1 MPLLILHILVICLSL
16 LSWIMISIGGI
27 IFLQRHKQKLSA
39 IVPPACILLMVW
51 IVNTYILYK
60 AFFLCQPPSGIYSNI
75 FDLLFT
81 ISTTV
86 WGSHIIWKNL
96 YKTMKRDFHQHYS
109 ILINAPAKLLP
120 PKQKKEIVLTKK
132 QKDRVDAWLK
142 SPELI
147 TSKITLEKLA
157 EEVIIDKADLS
168 TYIRQKTGV
177 SLSEYINSIRLAQSE
192 EALLKNN
199 NESIIAISEE
209 AGFQAPSTFYRLF
222 KKRHQLSPLE
232 WKKQMTPNSKSR
244 KDS

>member
-1 MPLLILHILVICLSL
+1 MPLFILHILVICMSL
-16 LSWIMISIGGI
+16 LSWIMISIGTI
-27 IFLQRHKQKLSA
+27 IFLQRYKQKLSV
-39 IVPPACILLMVW
+39 IVPTVCILLVMW

-60 AFFLCQPPSGIYSNI
+60 AFFLCQKSPGIYSNI

-86 WGSHIIWKNL
+86 WGSHIIWKKL
-96 YKTMKRDFHQHYS
+96 YKTMKRDFHQHHS
-109 ILINAPAKLLP
+109 IFISTPTKLLS
-120 PKQKKEIVLTKK
+120 PKQKKEIILTKK

-147 TSKITLEKLA
+147 TLKITLEKLA
-157 EEVIIDKADLS
+157 EDVIIDKADLS
-168 TYIRQKTGV
+168 TYIKQTTGV

-192 EALLKNN
+192 KALLKNN

-232 WKKQMTPNSKSR
+232 WKKQMAPNFRSQ